1 LLRGNQLLRDNIHPF
16 QQFEG
21 QPSMSITI
29 RRRRGL
35 KVGHTVSFGNAELV
49 VDAAVADGGEGAGPT
64 PHDLYDSA
72 LGACQA
78 LTVMW
83 YAARKNIPV
92 EDVAIRV
99 ERDATQERAG
109 SYVLTTAIEIG
120 GPLSDAQLA
129 QLHAV
134 AKRCPIH
141 KLMTSVTTT
150 IHTQL
155 TRMS

>member
-1 LLRGNQLLRDNIHPF
+1 LRDNTDPL
-16 QQFEG
+16 QTFEG

-29 RRRRGL
+29 RRKQDL
-35 KVGHTVSFGNAELV
+35 KVGHTVSFGTAELV
-49 VDAAVADGGEGAGPT
+49 VDATVADGGEGAGPN

-83 YAARKNIPV
+83 YAARRNIPV
-92 EDVAIRV
+92 ADVAVRI

-109 SYVLTTAIEIG
+109 SYLLTTAIEIG

-129 QLHAV
+129 ELYAV
-134 AKRCPIH
+134 AEKCPIH

-150 IHTQL
+150 IHTEL